1 MMKPGEDLR
10 QNSRTD
16 FYMNHTTNEPRNYST
31 EDISEQFAMTM
42 SPQTLRPRD
51 LVEESEPATKTN
63 TNTHHRDTSPHYMT
77 GKNSNNQ
84 IRLKVMGKK
93 GSNEVLSPTMVP
105 LPSINSTK
113 NYIN

>member
-1 MMKPGEDLR
+1 MMKPGEDIR

-16 FYMNHTTNEPRNYST
+16 FYMNHTTNDPRNYST
-31 EDISEQFAMTM
+31 EDLPEHFAMTM
-42 SPQTLRPRD
+42 SPQARRPRD
-51 LVEESEPATKTN
+51 LLDESDSPTKTN
-63 TNTHHRDTSPHYMT
+63 TNTHRDASPHMP
-77 GKNSNNQ
+77 GSNSNKQ

-93 GSNEVLSPTMVP
+93 GSGEVLSPTMAN